1 VEEERKESAV
11 AMGRQI
17 ASLRDGRNRGG
28 GGGERRERKGVSSSM
43 GVEELRGRGRVAD
56 RVYET
61 STRLPL

>member
-28 GGGERRERKGVSSSM
+28 GGEKGERGKESAAAWV
-43 GVEELRGRGRVAD
+43 LR
-56 RVYET
+56 
-61 STRLPL
+61 S